1 MRAVG
6 APLSIEDLKLGDPGP
21 AEVKVQV
28 RAVAICGSDLH
39 AMDGAW
45 GDDTPVVYGHEAAG
59 VVESVGRGVE
69 SVSPGDHVVVS
80 LLSACGGCRA
90 CQLGETWMCA
100 TDLGPADALTDSAG
114 GRVARGIGVAGF
126 AEQVLV
132 HESQIAVIP
141 PAFPWPEAS
150 LLACGVLTGFGAV
163 TNTAR
168 VMPGS
173 SVVVIGVGGV
183 GVNCVQGAVAAGAT
197 TIVAVDPDANQR
209 ALAMKAGATHAYDP
223 TAVDVAGAVGVETD
237 GWGADYVLV
246 AVGRSAVIET
256 ALALTR
262 RGGTMVIVGMAAG
275 GETAAFDMSEFAYSG
290 RRVLGSRMGSADLR
304 RDIAELVSRY
314 TSGTLLLGELIGAI
328 FPFESLNEAVAHARR
343 HASRTVVEM
352 TG

>member
-6 APLSIEDLKLGDPGP
+6 APLSIEDLKLADPGP
-21 AEVKVQV
+21 VEVKVRV

-45 GDDTPVVYGHEAAG
+45 GDDTPIVYGHEAAG
-59 VVESVGRGVE
+59 VVESVGSSVHA
-69 SVSPGDHVVVS
+69 VSPGDHVVVS
-80 LLSACGGCRA
+80 LLSACGDCRA
-90 CQLGETWMCA
+90 CRLGEPWMCGA
-100 TDLGPADALTDSAG
+100 DLGRADALTDAAG
-114 GRVARGIGVAGF
+114 DRVARGIGVAGF
-126 AEQVLV
+126 AEQVVV
-132 HESQIAVIP
+132 HESQIAAIP
-141 PAFPWPEAS
+141 AALPWPEAS

-168 VMPGS
+168 VTPGS

-197 TIVAVDPDANQR
+197 TIVAVDPDAAQR

-223 TAVDVAGAVGVETD
+223 TAVDVPGAVGEATD

-246 AVGRSAVIET
+246 AVGKPSVIET
-256 ALALTR
+256 ALELTR

-275 GETAAFDMSEFAYSG
+275 GESAAFDMSEFAYSG

-304 RDIAELVSRY
+304 RDVAELVRRY
-314 TSGTLLLGELIGAI
+314 MDGTLLLGELIGAT
-328 FPFESLNEAVAHARR
+328 FPFESLNDAVAHARR
-343 HASRTVVEM
+343 HASRTVVEV